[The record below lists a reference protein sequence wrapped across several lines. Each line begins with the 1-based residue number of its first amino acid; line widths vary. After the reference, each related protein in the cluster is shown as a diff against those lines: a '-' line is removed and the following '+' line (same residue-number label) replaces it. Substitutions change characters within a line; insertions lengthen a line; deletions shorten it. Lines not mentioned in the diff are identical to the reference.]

1 MKYFIVSVLVVC
13 VTSHVCFADEV
24 VLPASKGVL
33 VVEVTNGTA
42 NGAALTGDEVIV
54 GIYENRQFLYNL
66 NGKVAADDKAVFDN
80 VPLGDNFLAL
90 ARVKHQDM
98 MFNGHPVVLKLTDV
112 NETEH
117 VAPVRVFDVTN
128 DKSGLSVEVHHVIIK
143 ARSESL
149 EISEYM
155 QLKNSSDMAVS
166 SDKKDDQNRNIILE
180 IMLPGGFKNLKSTS
194 YFEESALVVTEQG
207 FYDTMAVPPGEFP
220 VNFSYTLD
228 ITSSTMDIVKGISL
242 PTSNLM
248 VFAELGQAKLRGLGR
263 PENQLI
269 TSNGTPMEYYKLRDP
284 APSEEIAF
292 QIVGFNISRSG
303 RTTWMILSLT
313 FGALAVLVVLRS
325 RPGRTDA

>member
-1 MKYFIVSVLVVC
+1 M
-13 VTSHVCFADEV
+13 HVCLADEV
-24 VLPASKGVL
+24 VTHGPKGVL

-42 NGAALTGDEVIV
+42 NGSAVTGDDVIV
-54 GIYENRQFLYNL
+54 TIFEHSKLIHTL
-66 NGKVAADDKAVFDN
+66 NGQVGTDSRAVFND
-80 VPLGDNFLAL
+80 VPTGDNIAAL

-98 MFNGHPVVLKLTDV
+98 MFNGRPFVLKSTE
-112 NETEH
+112 NELIT
-117 VAPVRVFDVTN
+117 PVQVFDVTH
-128 DKSGLSVEVHHVIIK
+128 DKSGLSVEIHHIIIK

-180 IMLPGGFKNLKSTS
+180 IMLPQGFKNLKSTG

-228 ITSSTMDIVKGISL
+228 ITSSTMDISKGISL
-242 PTSNLM
+242 PTSSLII
-248 VFAELGQAKLRGLGR
+248 FTELGQAKLNGLGQ

-284 APSEEIAF
+284 APAEEVSF
-292 QIVGFNISRSG
+292 QIVGFNVGKSD

-313 FGALAVLVVLRS
+313 FGALAVLVLLRL
-325 RPGRTDA
+325 RPGRAGN